1 MTEFLEISS
10 EAAAFLGPE
19 TLARASDP
27 LAVPAYTCPV
37 CDQAGSL
44 ADPASPAALIVW
56 HYLPARAAR
65 IRYAHASCSPS
76 ALLTIN
82 ASPPPDSTASPAG
95 TRAA

>member
-1 MTEFLEISS
+1 MTAFLEISS

-56 HYLPARAAR
+56 HYLPARTAR
-65 IRYAHASCSPS
+65 IRYAWSPCTFVDNS
-76 ALLTIN
+76 NYAALSSRLSN
-82 ASPPPDSTASPAG
+82 AVS
-95 TRAA
+95 